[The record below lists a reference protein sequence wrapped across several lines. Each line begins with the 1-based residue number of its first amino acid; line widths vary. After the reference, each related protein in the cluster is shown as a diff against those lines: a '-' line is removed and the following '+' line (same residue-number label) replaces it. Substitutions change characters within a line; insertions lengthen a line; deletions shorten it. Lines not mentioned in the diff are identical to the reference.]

1 MRYGEARGLES
12 RDVQTGD
19 GASGTY
25 TVGWILGNVVYDLVL
40 EYAPCCHTSS
50 QRAPRQHARV
60 GGATM
65 ASNAEA
71 NIAKALEL
79 KAQGNEA
86 FKAADYKQAMVHYHQ
101 VRPAR
106 AGAHHTPTRHSFPCA
121 RGRASTL
128 AAPPH
133 EQPAARC
140 SMRATG
146 SSAGSSPPQTAWPPH
161 AAAHTH
167 GCACVLRGA
176 DLHVRARLLRGEQR
190 GRRAVDARPDH
201 QAGEPRD

>member
-1 MRYGEARGLES
+1 MDFGQSLLRPSIRIRAGRFDLRRPVPCHPCSTRHHSAR
-12 RDVQTGD
+12 VQ
-19 GASGTY
+19 
-25 TVGWILGNVVYDLVL
+25 
-40 EYAPCCHTSS
+40 
-50 QRAPRQHARV
+50 RPRQHARV

-101 VRPAR
+101 VRPAG

-128 AAPPH
+128 TAPPH

-190 GRRAVDARPDH
+190 GWRAVDARPDH